1 MAQRGRRQ
9 QDRLAAQR
17 PRQVAPTHL
26 DPAIPR
32 VEARDAV
39 APVGALQGPVAVAHV
54 LAEAEGEA
62 DRGSLEVGVV
72 HYELRREPRL
82 HPLLGRHD
90 PLGPLA
96 ELRLQGRHA
105 HARDARRIIHDDL
118 LADLLGV
125 GRAGV
130 GLVQSLPDLVRARR
144 LVQAAGR
151 GLELPGLVGGLAE
164 GGRSRGHQ
172 PPEQDLALH
181 DVLLRVRQAPAL
193 ERRGRRRAQLRHR
206 RGAEALVEL
215 ARAHRLCRRWVR
227 VRIEPLAL
235 ENVLSQHRLRVGT
248 PGGGARVGA

>member
-17 PRQVAPTHL
+17 LRQVAPAHL
-26 DPAIPR
+26 DPTVPR
-32 VEARDAV
+32 VEACDTLT
-39 APVGALQGPVAVAHV
+39 PVGTLHGPVAVVHL
-54 LAEAEGEA
+54 LAEAEGDA
-62 DRGSLEVGVV
+62 DRASLEVGVV

-82 HPLLGRHD
+82 HPVLGRHD

-130 GLVQSLPDLVRARR
+130 GLVPGLPDLVGARR
-144 LVQAAGR
+144 LVQVARR
-151 GLELPGLVGGLAE
+151 GLELPGLVSGLAE
-164 GGRSRGHQ
+164 GGGSCGEQ
-172 PPEQDLALH
+172 PPEEDPALH
-181 DVLLRVRQAPAL
+181 DLLLRVRQAPAL